1 MSRVIQKY
9 VNVNTK
15 FRPYVKGEQSKST
28 DFLVTLPNPI
38 RNVLSMKLK
47 TFNAPDS
54 EYTFS
59 INLTN
64 NCFEVI
70 DATAPPPA
78 NTQLITIPPGNYIG
92 LNLITVVNN
101 ALTAAG
107 GAAANLE
114 LTYVSSGAL
123 GGLDRYA
130 FKLIAVAA
138 PPNVTLDTLELN
150 FDVKPNNYIYN
161 TFGWKLGFQKSYYS
175 AQVIY
180 NTIITPSPPAPA
192 PGGATIAENVQVC
205 PKNIGN
211 VGGIS
216 SITSGPTPPGPA
228 ALSYYMADTPIP
240 QTGNKSPY
248 YLLSINDFLNQSDLT
263 FHEACFPSNNIM
275 DNIFARINSKYAQ
288 DNNTVY
294 ETDNTECYKRTFS
307 GPVTLS
313 KFHIKLYDD
322 NNNILDLNNADYSFL
337 LELEVKT

>member
-64 NCFEVI
+64 NSFEVI
-70 DATAPPPA
+70 DATAAPPT

-101 ALTAAG
+101 ALIAAA

-130 FKLIAVAA
+130 FQLRAGPA
-138 PPNVTLDTLELN
+138 PLTNYELN

-175 AQVIY
+175 AQLIY
-180 NTIITPSPPAPA
+180 NTIITPSPPPT
-192 PGGATIAENVQVC
+192 TIAENVPAC

-211 VGGIS
+211 VGGS
-216 SITSGPTPPGPA
+216 SQIQVPPVVAPGV
-228 ALSYYMADTPIP
+228 SYYYMADTPIP

>member
-64 NCFEVI
+64 NSFEVI
-70 DATAPPPA
+70 DATAAPPT

-130 FKLIAVAA
+130 FQLRTPTPAA
-138 PPNVTLDTLELN
+138 PYNTLTSLELN

-175 AQVIY
+175 AQLIY

-192 PGGATIAENVQVC
+192 PGASIAENVPAC

-216 SITSGPTPPGPA
+216 FITSNNPVV

-240 QTGNKSPY
+240 ESGNKSPY

>member
-64 NCFEVI
+64 NSFEVI
-70 DATAPPPA
+70 DTTVAPPISR
-78 NTQLITIPPGNYIG
+78 QLITIPPGNYIG
-92 LNLITVVNN
+92 ADLITVVNN
-101 ALTAAG
+101 ALNAAG
-107 GAAANLE
+107 APASNLE
-114 LTYVSSGAL
+114 LTYIGSGAL

-130 FKLIAVAA
+130 FQLITPTPVA
-138 PPNVTLDTLELN
+138 PYNILTSLELN

-175 AQVIY
+175 AQPIY
-180 NTIITPSPPAPA
+180 NTNITPSPP
-192 PGGATIAENVQVC
+192 GGASIAENVPAC

-216 SITSGPTPPGPA
+216 QITSNNPVATV
-228 ALSYYMADTPIP
+228 SYYMADTPIP

-294 ETDNTECYKRTFS
+294 ETDNTECYKRTYS

-313 KFHIKLYDD
+313 KLHIKLYDD
-322 NNNILDLNNADYSFL
+322 NNNILDFNNADYSFL
-337 LELEVKT
+337 LELEIKT

>member
-64 NCFEVI
+64 NSFEVI
-70 DATAPPPA
+70 DATAAPPT
-78 NTQLITIPPGNYIG
+78 TQLITIPPGNYIG
-92 LNLITVVNN
+92 ADLTTVVNN

-130 FKLIAVAA
+130 FQAIVPVALT
-138 PPNVTLDTLELN
+138 NYELN

-175 AQVIY
+175 AIY
-180 NTIITPSPPAPA
+180 NTTITRSPPP
-192 PGGATIAENVQVC
+192 GATIAENVPAC

-216 SITSGPTPPGPA
+216 FITSGPTPPGPA
-228 ALSYYMADTPIP
+228 TLSYYMADTPIP

-337 LELEVKT
+337 LELEIKT